1 MKRAAAAGGTTAF
14 ISIAAIGVVFAGTA
28 CGLVLG
34 WLNSSPNLARERSM
48 SADAVPTSAS
58 AAIGALTAAPVGGET
73 TGTIRPAAPA
83 AGSAAVLAPAPAAAP
98 KLAAPVCVNPN
109 AMGVARVVEIDTT
122 GGPGFGF
129 QHFKSY
135 DFLNDHE
142 VVLTFD
148 DGPWLGHTP
157 AVLKALADQ
166 CLRAT
171 FFSIGKHAT
180 YYPEILKRVVAAG
193 HTVGSHTWSHADLQ
207 AMVKNGGVDA
217 AKEEF
222 EKGASAVRMMAG
234 VPIAPFFRF
243 PDLRHPP
250 EMLTYLGERNV
261 ASFST
266 DIDSWDFKI
275 KKPEELTKSLM
286 GKLRKAGKGIILM
299 HDFQKVTSIALPQ
312 ILDQLQKDGFKVVH
326 LVPRGTLSTLPQYDE
341 AVLTENK
348 LPTLTSRPADSVVRT
363 IGQ

>member
-1 MKRAAAAGGTTAF
+1 MKRAAAAGGTIAF

-157 AVLKALADQ
+157 AVLKALPTNACGQ
-166 CLRAT
+166 RFSRSASTRPITRKFSKGSSPPAIRSAAT
-171 FFSIGKHAT
+171 LGPT
-180 YYPEILKRVVAAG
+180 PTCKR
-193 HTVGSHTWSHADLQ
+193 W
-207 AMVKNGGVDA
+207 
-217 AKEEF
+217 
-222 EKGASAVRMMAG
+222 
-234 VPIAPFFRF
+234 
-243 PDLRHPP
+243 
-250 EMLTYLGERNV
+250 
-261 ASFST
+261 
-266 DIDSWDFKI
+266 
-275 KKPEELTKSLM
+275 
-286 GKLRKAGKGIILM
+286 
-299 HDFQKVTSIALPQ
+299 
-312 ILDQLQKDGFKVVH
+312 
-326 LVPRGTLSTLPQYDE
+326 
-341 AVLTENK
+341 
-348 LPTLTSRPADSVVRT
+348 
-363 IGQ
+363 